1 MKTRFASALLAL
13 ALPLVAQNPT
23 PAASPTEAIFYKAFY
38 LEKGQLDYAGAMVL
52 YDQFLAAAPDH
63 ALAAQAAK
71 QQYQL
76 LDKTGKTKERDAF
89 KAKFGKLIGDVSLAG
104 DRPARPGPEG
114 AGRGAGGGQGRP
126 DPAARLAELDKQ
138 LAAAK
143 EAGDDAKVKEL
154 EQQIA
159 RAKQMGGRAGGQGGR
174 GGLFSDKKLADMTPD
189 ELTQFKDGLT
199 RMEGMLDR
207 MRERL
212 SEEQADKLEAS
223 LGELKKGL
231 EANKLDDAQ
240 KALDAI
246 REAMPRRPRGGAGG
260 PPAGDGGG
268 AGGDAGGGA
277 RPRGGDGVR

>member
-1 MKTRFASALLAL
+1 MKTRFVSALFAL
-13 ALPLVAQNPT
+13 ALPLMAQDP
-23 PAASPTEAIFYKAFY
+23 SPTTSPAEAMFYKAFY

-52 YDQFLAAAPDH
+52 YEQFLAAAPDH

-89 KAKFGKLIGDVSLAG
+89 KAKYGKLIGDLTLAG

-114 AGRGAGGGQGRP
+114 AGPGRGAGRP

-143 EAGDDAKVKEL
+143 EAGDEAKVKEL

-159 RAKQMGGRAGGQGGR
+159 RVKQMGARAGGQGGR
-174 GGLFSDKKLADMTPD
+174 GGLFSDKKLADMTPE

-207 MRERL
+207 MRERMGD
-212 SEEQADKLEAS
+212 EQADKLEAN
-223 LGELKKGL
+223 LTELKKGL

-240 KALDAI
+240 KALDAL
-246 REAMPRRPRGGAGG
+246 REAMPRRQRGGAGG
-260 PPAGDGGG
+260 GPGGGADGGDGG
-268 AGGDAGGGA
+268 AGGRVRGGG
-277 RPRGGDGVR
+277 GN